1 MINSIIPQNDVNTL
15 KTAIEQAS
23 NITIIPHVNPDGDAI
38 GSALGWMHALKS
50 IFNKQASIVAPN
62 SFPDFLKWL
71 PGSEQIA
78 IFESDKTKCS
88 TLIEESDLVFIL
100 DFNDIKRA
108 EGITPLLEK
117 KNTIVMIDH
126 HPFPKLETL
135 PMFSYPICSAT
146 CELIYRIIWQLDAA
160 KKVTSEAATCLYTGI
175 MTDTGSLSYNS
186 SDPVLYAIVS
196 NLLHCDIDKE
206 YIHDKLFSSQSE
218 NRLRLMGY
226 CLSKKMVLIPE
237 YQAAI
242 ITLSK
247 EEVAQFKHQQG
258 DTEGFVNIPL
268 SIEGINVSAFMMEKD
283 DMIKIS
289 FRSKGDLAVNQL
301 SSNYFNGGGH
311 KNAAGG
317 RLNTSLEEAIDL
329 FKSKVFELF
338 V

>member
-1 MINSIIPQNDVNTL
+1 MINTL
-15 KTAIEQAS
+15 INQSEIEELSTLLQQAE

-38 GSALGWMHALKS
+38 GSCLGWMHIIESA
-50 IFNKQASIVAPN
+50 FNKHAKIIAPN

-71 PGSEQIA
+71 PSADTILVYDQ
-78 IFESDKTKCS
+78 D
-88 TLIEESDLVFIL
+88 EENCASILEKADLVFVM

-108 EGITPLLEK
+108 EGMTELLGNK
-117 KNTIVMIDH
+117 DNIIMIDH
-126 HPFPKLETL
+126 HPYPKLETS
-135 PMFSYPICSAT
+135 PIFSYPVCSAT
-146 CELIYRIIWQLDAA
+146 CELVFRLAWQLNIKDKISAD
-160 KKVTSEAATCLYTGI
+160 AATCLYTGI

-186 SDPVLYAIVS
+186 SDPALYAIVS
-196 NLLHCDIDKE
+196 HLLHCGIDKE
-206 YIHDKLFSSQSE
+206 YIHDQLFSSQSE

-226 CLSKKMVLIPE
+226 CLSEKMTLIPE

-247 EEVAQFKHQQG
+247 EELQRFNHQQG

-289 FRSKGDLAVNQL
+289 FRSKGDLAVNEL

-317 RLNTSLEEAIDL
+317 RLHTSLEEAI
-329 FKSKVFELF
+329 ELF
-338 V
+338 RTKVYELFS